1 MSKFLVTMFPERAV
15 SLQSDQTLYCSDRL
29 LASTGSMQPEGFDGE
44 EEEEEEEEEE
54 RKRHAKKEKADNVK
68 RQQRD
73 EDSEKVL
80 QGCI

>member
-44 EEEEEEEEEE
+44 EEEEEE